1 MRPDMKFPSLTFIAG
16 VSLAFT
22 AYAAPIPIA
31 LSGNTQN
38 DGWTNPALTAAANP
52 GYGSFPG
59 SGAWPA
65 PIQSN
70 VGGDAYLSKVS
81 NGTGGGPYPASG
93 SIYFGG
99 FSGDANVNGGT
110 LSVTD
115 ATPLANLQTVVFQI
129 EIGEAS
135 TYDFYNGVL
144 PTLSY
149 NGGTQ
154 FLTAD
159 YVSLSQVFNGTVE
172 MPTGTEPIYINTYAL
187 QWDLSGISETI
198 STFSISFSGVQ
209 HSQVYSMQL
218 DQSDTMTQ
226 AVPEPSTYA
235 LMALGAGV
243 VCWHLRRKAR
253 LAKA

>member
-1 MRPDMKFPSLTFIAG
+1 MAGASL
-16 VSLAFT
+16 VLT
-22 AYAAPIPIA
+22 ASAAPIPIA

-38 DGWTNPALTAAANP
+38 DGWTNAALTSAANP

-65 PIQSN
+65 PIPSN
-70 VGGDAYLSKVS
+70 VGGDASLNKVS
-81 NGTGGGPYPASG
+81 NGTGGGPYPASS

-99 FSGDANVNGGT
+99 FSGDLNVNGGT
-110 LSVTD
+110 LAVTD
-115 ATPLANLQTVVFQI
+115 STPVANLQTVVFQI

-154 FLTAD
+154 MLTAD
-159 YVSLSQVFNGTVE
+159 YISLTQVYNGTVE
-172 MPTGTEPIYINTYAL
+172 MPTGEEPVYINTYAL
-187 QWDLSGISETI
+187 QWDLSGVSETI
-198 STFSISFSGVQ
+198 SSFTISFTGVQ
-209 HSQVYSMQL
+209 HGQVYAMQL
-218 DQSDTMTQ
+218 DQSDMMTQ

-243 VCWHLRRKAR
+243 ICWHMRRKAR
-253 LAKA
+253 MAKV